1 MLQRIQS
8 LYLFIVLVL
17 TALMFFLPFA
27 DFSVTGNVF
36 VFNFLGIINTQ
47 TNDLIVK
54 VLPIVILL
62 SLISFI
68 SIFEIFS
75 FKKRM
80 FQIKLGKINI
90 IFLIALVAIE
100 VVTVFGIKNEF
111 NVEDIRFLF
120 PLILPVIS
128 IILILLA
135 NRAIKKDEEIVRSVD
150 RIR

>member
-1 MLQRIQS
+1 MIQRIQN

-27 DFSVTGNVF
+27 DFSVNGNEF
-36 VFNFLGIINTQ
+36 VFNFLGIVNKQ
-47 TNDLIVK
+47 SNDLIVK
-54 VLPIVILL
+54 ILPIVILL
-62 SLISFI
+62 ILISFI
-68 SIFEIFS
+68 GIFSIFS
-75 FKKRM
+75 FKKRK

-90 IFLIALVAIE
+90 IFLLALIAIE
-100 VVTVFGIKNEF
+100 IVSIFRIKDFF

-128 IILILLA
+128 IILILLS
-135 NRAIKKDEEIVRSVD
+135 NRAIKKDEDLVRSVD

>member
-17 TALMFFLPFA
+17 TAVMFFLPFA
-27 DFSVTGNVF
+27 DFYVTCSKF
-36 VFNFLGIINTQ
+36 VFNFSGIINTQ
-47 TNDLIVK
+47 TNDLIIRI
-54 VLPIVILL
+54 LPIVILL
-62 SLISFI
+62 SLIIFI
-68 SIFEIFS
+68 CILAIFS

-90 IFLIALVAIE
+90 IFLLALIAIE
-100 VVTVFGIKNEF
+100 IVSVFRIKDF
-111 NVEDIRFLF
+111 FKGEDIRFLF

-135 NRAIKKDEEIVRSVD
+135 NRAIKKDENLVRSVD